1 MNKKILSAFAAL
13 CVLLAA
19 TGCGNSAP
27 AATTPAETTTTKA
40 TTTAAE
46 EVEEEDGSEES
57 DEGNEEDS
65 GEEEGSDDD
74 LSWMNDLL
82 ENANEGGDDE
92 GGNMSEEE
100 AYAEANA
107 LLEAEGL
114 GEFKIDANSP
124 TSYPYDLEL
133 GTAKKLDGNI
143 AIVSV
148 FANTPDYKWSED
160 ISQDDAYSY
169 YGYELGVATKWLE
182 DKSKEYGHSPNFI
195 YDWNEHPELFY
206 KAELKGDATVD
217 TDMYRAEPDF
227 ILNNIDT
234 AGLLEKTDAQQ
245 VVYLF
250 VFNTPLSNEKP
261 SYASMWFEGVE
272 TPIEACTI
280 LMGTSGNM
288 SSASAL
294 AHEILHTFGAPDLYQ
309 AGFFGITQEYI
320 DYLAENNSNDI
331 MKNGGYDIGNYES
344 IDMDLSE
351 IVAYYV
357 GLTDHSDDVD
367 QWGFEPS
374 MHTKY

>member
-27 AATTPAETTTTKA
+27 AATTPAETTKA
-40 TTTAAE
+40 TKEATEKAE
-46 EVEEEDGSEES
+46 G
-57 DEGNEEDS
+57 EDS
-65 GEEEGSDDD
+65 GEKEGSDEEEGSDDD

-100 AYAEANA
+100 SYAEANA

-143 AIVSV
+143 AVVSV

-169 YGYELGVATKWLE
+169 YEYELGVATKWLE

-206 KAELKGDATVD
+206 KAELQGDATLD
-217 TDMYRAEPDF
+217 SDMYQAEPDF
-227 ILNNIDT
+227 IQNNIDT

-245 VVYLF
+245 VVYMF
-250 VFNTPLSNEKP
+250 VFNTPLSNEKS

-280 LMGTSGNM
+280 LMGINGNM
-288 SSASAL
+288 DPASAL

-331 MKNGGYDIGNYES
+331 MKNGGDDTGNYES

-367 QWGFEPS
+367 KWGFEPS